1 MQGMVTTSRSSPYIS
16 RIQPVLEKKAR
27 LGVDSWGS
35 VDAGVRHLMEP
46 IEETFAKEF
55 PDFDPYPFGRFHFV
69 RRLLLNILVAEP
81 MAQEYA
87 ELLRGLDDS
96 ELDALADSFSFESC
110 QVRESLVEQ
119 LAAG

>member
-1 MQGMVTTSRSSPYIS
+1 MT
-16 RIQPVLEKKAR
+16 QPVQDLVAR
-27 LGVDSWGS
+27 
-35 VDAGVRHLMEP
+35 
-46 IEETFAKEF
+46 EF

-69 RRLLLNILVAEP
+69 RRLLLNIAVAEP

-96 ELDALADSFSFESC
+96 ELDALADSFAFASC
-110 QVRESLVEQ
+110 QVRESLVAQ